1 MYSVQQHWELELVTK
16 SQLGEVQM
24 EPPNA
29 PSKMV
34 SPQGGGLHALP
45 VVLQRV
51 VVVVESYGPH
61 KVRDRLSLA
70 LREPYALFSMPTLL
84 EFQSYPR
91 F

>member
-1 MYSVQQHWELELVTK
+1 
-16 SQLGEVQM
+16 M

-70 LREPYALFSMPTLL
+70 LREPYALFSMTTVLG
-84 EFQSYPR
+84 FQSYP
-91 F
+91 

>member
-1 MYSVQQHWELELVTK
+1 MMKYIFAVK
-16 SQLGEVQM
+16 YK
-24 EPPNA
+24 A

-34 SPQGGGLHALP
+34 SPHCGGLHALP

-70 LREPYALFSMPTLL
+70 LREPYALLSMPTISRL
-84 EFQSYPR
+84 QAA
-91 F
+91 